1 MIKLRSSTKVNL
13 IVNQYDINTMVSSEI
28 NPRTLVELLQHR
40 SRKQPQK
47 IAYTFLRDGVTKESS
62 FTYQELDRYA
72 KAIALKL
79 LSLTSPGER
88 VLLLY
93 PSGLEFIAA
102 FFGCLYAGV
111 IAVPTNLPRRTEK
124 VMKLQQIVADAQINL
139 VLTTTSCFNQKGSS
153 LNQESGLTSLQ
164 WILTDSLSKDS
175 VSGWKEQLIN
185 SDTLAFLQYT
195 SGSTGKPKG
204 VMLTHANLLHNQHSI
219 KKAFGH
225 TENTIFVGWLPLFHD
240 MGLIGNVLQP
250 LYLGIPCTLMSPV
263 AFLQQPIRW
272 LKAISDFKAT
282 TSGAPNFAYDLCI
295 RKITSEQIQELDLSN
310 WDTAFVGAE
319 PIRSETLKQFASKF
333 ESCGFHWEAFYP
345 CYGMAETTLFVTG
358 GVKTQPPK
366 IITLDSSVLEKNQVM
381 VLTNRQ
387 EATRKIV
394 SCGQSWLDMNVM
406 IVNPD
411 TLKQCSDKQVG
422 EIWISGSSV
431 AQGYWNREDDTQYAF
446 CAKLTNANEESFFRT
461 GDLGFIQNGELYVT
475 GRLKDVIIIR
485 GCNHYPQDIEFT
497 VENTHPALKKGCGA
511 AFSAEIKGEE
521 RLIIVYE
528 VERIYLRKISEKEV
542 IEHIR
547 RNVVVQH
554 ALYVYEVIL
563 VIPGTI
569 PKTSSG
575 KVQRR
580 NCREQFLT
588 GNLRTVKSKIKA
600 LAS

>member
-1 MIKLRSSTKVNL
+1 
-13 IVNQYDINTMVSSEI
+13 MVSNEVNI
-28 NPRTLVELLQHR
+28 RTLVELLQHR
-40 SRKQPQK
+40 SREQPKK
-47 IAYTFLRDGVTKESS
+47 IAYIFLRDGVTKEFSL
-62 FTYQELDRYA
+62 TYQELDKYA
-72 KAIALKL
+72 QAIALKL
-79 LSLTSPGER
+79 LSLASPGER

-111 IAVPTNLPRRTEK
+111 IAVPINVPRRTEK

-139 VLTTTSCFNQKGSS
+139 VLTTTSFFTEKGNK

-164 WILTDSLSKDS
+164 WLLTDSLSIDS
-175 VSGWKEQLIN
+175 VSGWQKQLID
-185 SDTLAFLQYT
+185 SDTIAFLQYT
-195 SGSTGKPKG
+195 SGSTGTPKG
-204 VMLTHANLLHNQHSI
+204 VMLTHANLLHNQRSI

-225 TENTIFVGWLPLFHD
+225 TKTTIFVGWLPLFHD

-272 LKAISDFKAT
+272 LQAISDFKAT

-295 RKITSEQIQELDLSN
+295 RKITSEQLKELDLSS

-319 PIRSETLKQFASKF
+319 PIRSETLKQFASTF
-333 ESCGFHWEAFYP
+333 ESCGFRWEAFYP

-358 GVKTQPPK
+358 GIKKQAPNT
-366 IITLDSSVLEKNQVM
+366 ITLQSAALEKNQVM
-381 VLTNRQ
+381 IATNRQ
-387 EATRKIV
+387 ELTLKIV

-406 IVNPD
+406 IVDPD
-411 TLKQCSDKQVG
+411 TLKQCSNKQVG

-431 AQGYWNREDDTQYAF
+431 AQGYWNRVDDTRYAF
-446 CAKLTNANEESFFRT
+446 CAKLTNSNEKSFFRT
-461 GDLGFIQNGELYVT
+461 GDLGFIQDGELYVT

-497 VENTHPALKKGCGA
+497 VENSHPALRKGCGA

-528 VERIYLRKISEKEV
+528 LERSYLRKISVKEV

-547 RNVVVQH
+547 RNVAEQN
-554 ALYVYEVIL
+554 ALHVYEAIL

-580 NCREQFLT
+580 TCCEKFLT
-588 GNLRTVKSKIKA
+588 GNLRTVKNQIKT
-600 LAS
+600 LTL